1 MNEWFIKNNSNNNFI
16 TNMYR
21 NNTMDNNVDINF
33 IKKKV
38 LGCDKVSE
46 KEIMRYL
53 LDKIPIILDLD
64 SQDLK
69 FDTRS
74 IYYKI
79 YKYIYELREEN
90 KKK

>member
-1 MNEWFIKNNSNNNFI
+1 
-16 TNMYR
+16 
-21 NNTMDNNVDINF
+21 MDNNVNINF
-33 IKKKV
+33 IKKKI
-38 LGCDKVSE
+38 LGCDKVNE